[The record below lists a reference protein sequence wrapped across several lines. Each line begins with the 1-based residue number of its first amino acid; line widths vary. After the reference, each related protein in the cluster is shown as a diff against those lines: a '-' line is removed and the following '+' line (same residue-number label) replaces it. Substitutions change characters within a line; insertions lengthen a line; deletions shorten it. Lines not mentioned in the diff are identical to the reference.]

1 MSHDK
6 SSLSVP
12 HLKMLR
18 EESGISDL
26 VIELRGYRTI
36 TDHRELSALGFA
48 SRQLHVPGVQ
58 REQHARYGSI
68 PLHVFRP
75 DTPRI
80 EKGSAEER

>member
-58 REQHARYGSI
+58 REQHARVRQY
-68 PLHVFRP
+68 
-75 DTPRI
+75 
-80 EKGSAEER
+80 SAARLPSRHATN